1 MSGFIIAEVQQVIKE
16 GPYSGWVKW
25 RGGEG
30 AKEPRDP
37 GARWRWKSRQLLAGL
52 GAERERLASVVT
64 TWGGSTEAGH

>member
-37 GARWRWKSRQLLAGL
+37 GARWRWKS
-52 GAERERLASVVT
+52 
-64 TWGGSTEAGH
+64 